1 MRRLYKKNDAVICME
16 RKVRKKVLCKRTLSK
31 KEKESDENVSII
43 GGKIRD
49 TTEKTKTDKYK
60 LKVSNT
66 Y

>member
-1 MRRLYKKNDAVICME
+1 ME